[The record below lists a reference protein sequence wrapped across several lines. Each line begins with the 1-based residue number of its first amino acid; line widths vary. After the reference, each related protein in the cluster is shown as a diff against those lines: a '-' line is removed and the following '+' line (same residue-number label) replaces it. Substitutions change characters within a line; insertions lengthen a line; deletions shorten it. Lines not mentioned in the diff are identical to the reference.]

1 MIENKFIK
9 IIINMNLVYKF
20 QSQSSTIK
28 NLALGV
34 PTTLLAAGG
43 AYFYKKRSDYLADPV
58 L

>member
-1 MIENKFIK
+1 M
-9 IIINMNLVYKF
+9 NMNLVYKF
-20 QSQSSTIK
+20 QGQSSTIK
-28 NLALGV
+28 NLSIGI

>member
-1 MIENKFIK
+1 
-9 IIINMNLVYKF
+9 MNLVYKF
-20 QSQSSTIK
+20 QSQSATIK
-28 NLALGV
+28 NFALGV